1 MSRSPVRDIPAWVG
15 PVLSAVMVP
24 SAAARAVD
32 YWHAQPGD
40 LALNTDLWTPDEW
53 AVLFGLVAVA
63 LAGALLLRGA
73 RPTRV
78 GVAALTAVHGLAAVL
93 YVMAAIA
100 LMQGA
105 HDPGHGWRLVASAAV
120 GASIHAVRAAT
131 LPREM
136 IPPLP
141 HPRPPRW
148 SRVRHAR

>member
-1 MSRSPVRDIPAWVG
+1 MSRSPVRDIPAWAG

-24 SAAARAVD
+24 SAASRAVD
-32 YWHAQPGD
+32 YWQAQPGD

-53 AVLFGLVAVA
+53 AVLFGVVAVA
-63 LAGALLLRGA
+63 LAVALLLRA
-73 RPTRV
+73 VWPTRA
-78 GVAALTAVHGLAAVL
+78 GVAALTTVHGMAAVL

-105 HDPGHGWRLVASAAV
+105 RDPGHGWGLVASAAV

-141 HPRPPRW
+141 HPHW
-148 SRVRHAR
+148 SRGRHAR

>member
-15 PVLSAVMVP
+15 PVLSAGMVP

-32 YWHAQPGD
+32 YWQARPGD

-53 AVLFGLVAVA
+53 AVRFGVVAVA
-63 LAGALLLRGA
+63 LAGALLLRLA
-73 RPTRV
+73 WPTRV
-78 GVAALTAVHGLAAVL
+78 SVAALTAVHGMAAVL

-105 HDPGHGWRLVASAAV
+105 HDPGHGWRLVASAAS

>member
-1 MSRSPVRDIPAWVG
+1 MSRSPVRDIPAWAG

-32 YWHAQPGD
+32 YWQAQPGD
-40 LALNTDLWTPDEW
+40 LALDTSLWTHDEW
-53 AVLFGLVAVA
+53 AVLFGVVAVA
-63 LAGALLLRGA
+63 LAGALLLRLA
-73 RPTRV
+73 WPTRV
-78 GVAALTAVHGLAAVL
+78 SVAALTAVHGMAAVL

-105 HDPGHGWRLVASAAV
+105 HDPGHGWQLVASAASV
-120 GASIHAVRAAT
+120 GATIHAVRAAT

-141 HPRPPRW
+141 HPHW
-148 SRVRHAR
+148 SRGRHAR